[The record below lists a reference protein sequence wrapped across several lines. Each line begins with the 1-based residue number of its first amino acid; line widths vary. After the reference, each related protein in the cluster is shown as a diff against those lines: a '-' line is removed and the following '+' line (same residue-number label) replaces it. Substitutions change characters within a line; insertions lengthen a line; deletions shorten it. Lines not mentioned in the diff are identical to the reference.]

1 MLRRRLKKFSQSLK
15 LIVAGAWS
23 KGLFLILIFLGLI
36 ISLLFHKPPW
46 LLISVFAVWTF
57 LFAVTFLLDASIE
70 ALKRKVIP
78 AVWLLLWF
86 GLFITLSYVAFRV
99 LIEEAF

>member
-1 MLRRRLKKFSQSLK
+1 MLRHRLKKFSQSLK
-15 LIVAGAWS
+15 PVVAGEWS
-23 KGLFLILIFLGLI
+23 KGLFIILVFLGLI

-70 ALKRKVIP
+70 ALKRNIIP
-78 AVWLLLWF
+78 AVWLLLLF
-86 GLFITLSYVAFRV
+86 GLFISLSYASFRV